1 MRSDSQYG
9 PIRYYN
15 IEFDD
20 GDTATNLKECVY
32 PKKEY
37 ELRDKP
43 VVGVELA
50 YDYDQMSTD
59 DWHARLVGMS
69 SRLGESSKSLPIYH
83 MI

>member
-20 GDTATNLKECVY
+20 GDTATDLKECVY

-50 YDYDQMSTD
+50 YDQMSTD
-59 DWHARLVGMS
+59 DWAHKIGWYEFKI
-69 SRLGESSKSLPIYH
+69 GGK
-83 MI
+83 